1 MRNNI
6 DIKENQHDTATRS
19 VIRIENN
26 RVIITGN
33 DVWMSACE
41 LAELFYT
48 TVPAVN
54 GAIKTIL
61 KGNEYRR
68 SELCRYIK
76 LEDGLYADVYS
87 LEIIIPLAFRLT
99 THCTILFRRWLIN
112 KAVFK
117 TKDFDRQTAYVV
129 FIPEANNRHSGRVN
143 YAT

>member
-6 DIKENQHDTATRS
+6 DIKENQRDTATRS

-48 TVPAVN
+48 TVPAIN
-54 GAIKTIL
+54 GAIKTIF
-61 KGNEYRR
+61 KWNEHRR
-68 SELCRYIK
+68 NELCRYIR
-76 LEDGLYADVYS
+76 LEDGLSADVYS

-99 THCTILFRRWLIN
+99 THCTILFRQWLIN
-112 KAVFK
+112 RTFK
-117 TKDFDRQTAYVV
+117 TKGSDRQTAYVV
-129 FIPEANNRHSGRVN
+129 FIPEANNRHSGRVH

>member
-6 DIKENQHDTATRS
+6 DIKENQRDTATRS

-48 TVPAVN
+48 TVPAIN
-54 GAIKTIL
+54 GAIKTIF
-61 KGNEYRR
+61 KWNEHRR
-68 SELCRYIK
+68 NELCRYIR
-76 LEDGLYADVYS
+76 LEDGLSADVYS

-99 THCTILFRRWLIN
+99 THCTILFRWWLID
-112 KAVFK
+112 KAFNPASN
-117 TKDFDRQTAYVV
+117 DRQRTYMI
-129 FIPEANNRHSGRVN
+129 FIPDPNTRCGGRIDYV
-143 YAT
+143 T

>member
-48 TVPAVN
+48 TVPAIN
-54 GAIKTIL
+54 GAIKTIF
-61 KGNEYRR
+61 KGNEHRR
-68 SELCRYIK
+68 NELCRYME
-76 LEDGLYADVYS
+76 LEDGLSADVYS
-87 LEIIIPLAFRLT
+87 LEIIIHLAFRLT

-117 TKDFDRQTAYVV
+117 TKDSDRQTAYVV
-129 FIPEANNRHSGRVN
+129 CIPEARAKRSKD

>member
-1 MRNNI
+1 MER
-6 DIKENQHDTATRS
+6 HDTAIRS

-61 KGNEYRR
+61 KGNEHRR
-68 SELCRYIK
+68 NELCRYIK
-76 LEDGLYADVYS
+76 LEDGLSADVYS

-99 THCTILFRRWLIN
+99 THYTILFRRWLIN
-112 KAVFK
+112 KTFAGTHSDV
-117 TKDFDRQTAYVV
+117 QTAYVV
-129 FIPEANNRHSGRVN
+129 FITETSNQCGGTD
-143 YAT
+143 YET